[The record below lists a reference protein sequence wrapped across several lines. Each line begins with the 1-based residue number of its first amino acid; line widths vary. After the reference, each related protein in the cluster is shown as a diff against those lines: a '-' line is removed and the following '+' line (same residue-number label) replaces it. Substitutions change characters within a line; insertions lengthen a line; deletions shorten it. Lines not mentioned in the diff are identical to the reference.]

1 MRDLLIYES
10 NVSSIRWGQDNW
22 CRAIYEG
29 TVGGRQCEGQAQS
42 ICEFAHSAS
51 ISGSSTGIGFETAI
65 EFLEL
70 GANVIFHGNK
80 SMDDIEQRIKDR
92 TSKNTYSIFKADFT
106 QLSEVAKF
114 MENSIKQLNGLDIL
128 INNAGTMIGRFPIE
142 SMEEKKFLEI
152 FDLNS
157 KSAFFTTKFAIEIF
171 KKQNEGCIVNV
182 STISARTGGSAGSSV
197 YAASKAFVSGITR
210 SLVSEL
216 SPYNVRINAISPGT
230 IATKFHEQYSTPE
243 KLENTRLK
251 IPMKRLGTA
260 EDCVGPIIFLS
271 SNKLSGYI
279 TGQILEING
288 GQFIS

>member
-1 MRDLLIYES
+1 MIFVLK
-10 NVSSIRWGQDNW
+10 
-22 CRAIYEG
+22 
-29 TVGGRQCEGQAQS
+29 
-42 ICEFAHSAS
+42 EFQNKKV
-51 ISGSSTGIGFETAI
+51 IVTGSRTGIGFESAI

-70 GANVIFHGNK
+70 GANVIFHGNN
-80 SMDDIEQRIKDR
+80 SIRDLEQRIKER
-92 TSKNTYSIFKADFT
+92 SSSQNFKIIKANFTNLNQVNDFMNEAT
-106 QLSEVAKF
+106 NHLE
-114 MENSIKQLNGLDIL
+114 GLDIL
-128 INNAGTMIGRFPIE
+128 INNAGTMVGRYNLDTITE
-142 SMEEKKFLEI
+142 NQFLEI
-152 FDLNS
+152 FDLNA
-157 KSAFFTTKFAIEIF
+157 KSAFFTTQYASNIF
-171 KKQNEGCIVNV
+171 KEQKSGCIVNV

-230 IATKFHEQYSTPE
+230 ITTKFHEQYSSPE

-260 EDCVGPIIFLS
+260 IDCVGSVMFLS
-271 SNKLSGYI
+271 SEKLSGYI

>member
-1 MRDLLIYES
+1 MIFDLK
-10 NVSSIRWGQDNW
+10 
-22 CRAIYEG
+22 
-29 TVGGRQCEGQAQS
+29 
-42 ICEFAHSAS
+42 EFQNKKV
-51 ISGSSTGIGFETAI
+51 IVTGSSTGIGFESAM

-70 GANVIFHGNK
+70 GANVIFHGNN
-80 SMDDIEQRIKDR
+80 SIEDLEQRIKER
-92 TSKNTYSIFKADFT
+92 SSSRNFKIIKADFT
-106 QLSEVAKF
+106 NLNQVNDF
-114 MENSIKQLNGLDIL
+114 MNEATNHLEGLDIL
-128 INNAGTMIGRFPIE
+128 INNAGTMVGRYNLDTITE
-142 SMEEKKFLEI
+142 NQFLEI
-152 FDLNS
+152 FDLNA
-157 KSAFFTTKFAIEIF
+157 KSAFFTTQYASNIF
-171 KKQNEGCIVNV
+171 KEQKSGCIVNV

-230 IATKFHEQYSTPE
+230 ITTKFHEQYSSPE

-260 EDCVGPIIFLS
+260 IDCVGSIMFLS
-271 SNKLSGYI
+271 SEKLSGYI

>member
-1 MRDLLIYES
+1 MIFDLK
-10 NVSSIRWGQDNW
+10 
-22 CRAIYEG
+22 
-29 TVGGRQCEGQAQS
+29 
-42 ICEFAHSAS
+42 EFQNKKV
-51 ISGSSTGIGFETAI
+51 IVTGSSTGIGFESAI

-80 SMDDIEQRIKDR
+80 SIGDLEQRVKERSSSQNFKI
-92 TSKNTYSIFKADFT
+92 IKADFT
-106 QLSEVAKF
+106 NLDQVKDF
-114 MENSIKQLNGLDIL
+114 MDQATNYLEGLDIL
-128 INNAGTMIGRFPIE
+128 INNAGTMVGRYNLDTITE
-142 SMEEKKFLEI
+142 NQFLEI
-152 FDLNS
+152 FDLNA
-157 KSAFFTTKFAIEIF
+157 KSAFFTTKYASNIF
-171 KKQNEGCIVNV
+171 KEQKSGCIVNV

-230 IATKFHEQYSTPE
+230 ITTKFHEQYSSPE

-260 EDCVGPIIFLS
+260 IDCVGSVIFLS
-271 SNKLSGYI
+271 SEKLSGYI

>member
-1 MRDLLIYES
+1 MIFDLK
-10 NVSSIRWGQDNW
+10 
-22 CRAIYEG
+22 
-29 TVGGRQCEGQAQS
+29 
-42 ICEFAHSAS
+42 EFQNKKV
-51 ISGSSTGIGFETAI
+51 IVTGSSTGIGFESAM

-70 GANVIFHGNK
+70 GANVIFHGNN
-80 SMDDIEQRIKDR
+80 SIEDLEQRIKER
-92 TSKNTYSIFKADFT
+92 SSSQNFKIIKADFT
-106 QLSEVAKF
+106 NLNQVNDF
-114 MENSIKQLNGLDIL
+114 MNEATNHLEGLDIL
-128 INNAGTMIGRFPIE
+128 INNAGTMVGRYNLDTITE
-142 SMEEKKFLEI
+142 NQFLEI
-152 FDLNS
+152 FDLNA
-157 KSAFFTTKFAIEIF
+157 KSAFFTTQYASNIF
-171 KKQNEGCIVNV
+171 KEQKSGCIVNV

-230 IATKFHEQYSTPE
+230 ITTKFHEQYSSPE

-260 EDCVGPIIFLS
+260 IDCVGSVMFLS
-271 SNKLSGYI
+271 SEKMSGYI

>member
-1 MRDLLIYES
+1 MIFDLSEF
-10 NVSSIRWGQDNW
+10 QDKK
-22 CRAIYEG
+22 III
-29 TVGGRQCEGQAQS
+29 T
-42 ICEFAHSAS
+42 
-51 ISGSSTGIGFETAI
+51 GSSTGIGFETAI

-80 SMDDIEQRIKDR
+80 SMDDIEQRIKER
-92 TSKNTYSIFKADFT
+92 TSKSSYSILKADFT
-106 QLSEVAKF
+106 KLSEVEKF

-128 INNAGTMIGRFPIE
+128 INNAGTMVGRFPLE
-142 SMEEKKFLEI
+142 LMNEKKFLEI

-157 KSAFFTTKFAIEIF
+157 KSAFFTTKFAVDVF

-216 SPYNVRINAISPGT
+216 SPFNVRINAISPGT
-230 IATKFHEQYSTPE
+230 IATKFHDQYSSPE
-243 KLENTRLK
+243 KLENTRQK

-260 EDCVGPIIFLS
+260 ADCVGPIIFLS
-271 SNKLSGYI
+271 SNNLSGYI

>member
-1 MRDLLIYES
+1 MIFDLK
-10 NVSSIRWGQDNW
+10 
-22 CRAIYEG
+22 
-29 TVGGRQCEGQAQS
+29 
-42 ICEFAHSAS
+42 EFQNKKV
-51 ISGSSTGIGFETAI
+51 IVTGSSTGIGFESAM

-70 GANVIFHGNK
+70 GANVIFHGNN
-80 SMDDIEQRIKDR
+80 SIEDLEQRIKER
-92 TSKNTYSIFKADFT
+92 SSSRNFKIIKADFT
-106 QLSEVAKF
+106 NLNQVNDF
-114 MENSIKQLNGLDIL
+114 MNEATNHLEGLDIL
-128 INNAGTMIGRFPIE
+128 INNAGTMVGRYNLDIITE
-142 SMEEKKFLEI
+142 NQFLEI
-152 FDLNS
+152 FDLNA
-157 KSAFFTTKFAIEIF
+157 KSAFFTTQYASNIF
-171 KKQNEGCIVNV
+171 KEQKSGCIVNV

-230 IATKFHEQYSTPE
+230 ITTKFHEQYSSPE

-260 EDCVGPIIFLS
+260 IDCVGSVMFLS
-271 SNKLSGYI
+271 SEKLSGYI

>member
-1 MRDLLIYES
+1 MIFDLK
-10 NVSSIRWGQDNW
+10 
-22 CRAIYEG
+22 
-29 TVGGRQCEGQAQS
+29 
-42 ICEFAHSAS
+42 EFQNKKV
-51 ISGSSTGIGFETAI
+51 IVTGSSTGIGFESAM

-70 GANVIFHGNK
+70 GANVIFHGNN
-80 SMDDIEQRIKDR
+80 SIGDLEQRIKER
-92 TSKNTYSIFKADFT
+92 SSSQNFKIIKADFT
-106 QLSEVAKF
+106 NLNQVNDF
-114 MENSIKQLNGLDIL
+114 MNEATNHLEGLDIL
-128 INNAGTMIGRFPIE
+128 INNAGTMVGRYNLDTITE
-142 SMEEKKFLEI
+142 NQFLEI
-152 FDLNS
+152 FDLNA
-157 KSAFFTTKFAIEIF
+157 KSAFFTTQYASNIF
-171 KKQNEGCIVNV
+171 KEQKSGCIVNV

-230 IATKFHEQYSTPE
+230 ITTKFHEQYSSPE

-260 EDCVGPIIFLS
+260 TDCIGSVMFLS
-271 SNKLSGYI
+271 SQKLSGYI

>member
-1 MRDLLIYES
+1 MILDI
-10 NVSSIRWGQDNW
+10 
-22 CRAIYEG
+22 
-29 TVGGRQCEGQAQS
+29 T
-42 ICEFAHSAS
+42 EFKNKKV
-51 ISGSSTGIGFETAI
+51 IVTGSSTGIGFETGI

-70 GANVIFHGNK
+70 GAKVVFHGNR
-80 SMDDIEQRIKDR
+80 SIEDLDDRIKKR
-92 TSKNTYSIFKADFT
+92 TANHNFAILKSDFT
-106 QLSEVAKF
+106 NLNEVENF
-114 MENSIKQLNGLDIL
+114 MKSAMKELGGLNVL
-128 INNAGTMIGRFPIE
+128 INNAGTMVGRYNLNAIE
-142 SMEEKKFLEI
+142 EEQFLEI
-152 FDLNS
+152 FDLNA
-157 KSAFFTTKFAIEIF
+157 KSAFFTTKFASDIF
-171 KKQNEGCIVNV
+171 KEQKSGCIVNV

-230 IATKFHEQYSTPE
+230 ITTKFHEQYSSPE

-260 EDCVGPIIFLS
+260 KDCVGSIIFLS
-271 SNKLSGYI
+271 SEKLSGYI